1 MLALNVGVNMDYERK
16 DSMTK
21 AKSGKEPQKLEY
33 SMTAPKGYKNTLD
46 EQEAKRNARRSMIER
61 EFNKVRKD
69 PF

>member
-1 MLALNVGVNMDYERK
+1 MKYDRQ
-16 DSMTK
+16 DSNAK

-33 SMTAPKGYKNTLD
+33 SLTAPKGYKNTLD
-46 EQEAKRNARRSMIER
+46 EQEEARNKRRSMLIK

>member
-1 MLALNVGVNMDYERK
+1 MDYERK
-16 DSMTK
+16 DSMKK
-21 AKSGKEPQKLEY
+21 AKASKEPQKLEY

-46 EQEAKRNARRSMIER
+46 EQETKRNARRSMLEK